1 MHTCISSTLHPS
13 CCLARSCRIYN
24 LSSKHCTHTVS
35 KIVPRHAS
43 SSAPEGLAVR
53 IFHDDT
59 LRSFFRRLAF
69 SPDGQLL
76 ITPAGLME
84 TSKGQTNATFVF
96 ARGAFKEWGWLFFAL
111 GSFEALQLAYSKSHL
126 ACVCIQVNSTR
137 DTALDVF
144 CQVRVTIGD
153 LGLFMT
159 SFERMINFWVCFF
172 RTSAL
177 GHVLF
182 QMLH

>member
-1 MHTCISSTLHPS
+1 M
-13 CCLARSCRIYN
+13 
-24 LSSKHCTHTVS
+24 
-35 KIVPRHAS
+35 
-43 SSAPEGLAVR
+43 R

-84 TSKGQTNATFVF
+84 TSKGPTNATFVF

-111 GSFEALQLAYSKSHL
+111 GSFEELQLAYSNSHL

-144 CQVRVTIGD
+144 CQVRVTRGD
-153 LGLFMT
+153 LGLCCCVFL
-159 SFERMINFWVCFF
+159 WHLLKALL
-172 RTSAL
+172 TSAQVLRAVFCFRCCIRLFWKTL
-177 GHVLF
+177 GFALGWFEKHLVLHWAVLKRCWLCVGLF
-182 QMLH
+182 WWERF